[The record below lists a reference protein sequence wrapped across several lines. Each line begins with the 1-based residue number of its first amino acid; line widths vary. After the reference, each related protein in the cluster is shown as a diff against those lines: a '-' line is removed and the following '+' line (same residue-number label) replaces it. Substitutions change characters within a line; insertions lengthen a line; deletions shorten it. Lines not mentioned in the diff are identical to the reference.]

1 MKEFLV
7 FLQARMNS
15 SRLPRKVLLKI
26 NGTPMIQ
33 LQINR
38 ILQSK
43 EINGLVVLIPDT
55 AENDELYSML
65 AKIGVDVFRGS
76 ENDVLQRYIDALFK
90 FPTRNIVRVTAD
102 CPLFMPDILDEMIRK
117 FRRTNPDYL
126 SNTLVETYPDGLD
139 VEIFS
144 SLSLRKLSD
153 LKPSNL
159 EFEHV
164 TLGLYTRPEMFKL
177 EGFQSPMDLSEER
190 WTVDYPGDFEFVKG
204 VFEHYAGKEQEITIS
219 DILHYV
225 QINPTLHS
233 NQVSPSLRH
242 ISLNLQNE
250 KKINL
255 QRGDLI

>member
-1 MKEFLV
+1 MKGFVV
-7 FLQARMNS
+7 FLQARINS
-15 SRLPRKVLLKI
+15 SRLPGKVLLEI
-26 NGTPMIQ
+26 NSIPMIQ

-38 ILQSK
+38 IRQSK
-43 EINGLVVLIPDT
+43 EINGLVVLIPDS
-55 AENDELYSML
+55 AENDELHSTL
-65 AKIGVDVFRGS
+65 AKIRVDVFRGS
-76 ENDVLQRYIDALFK
+76 ENNVLQRYIDALSE
-90 FPTRNIVRVTAD
+90 FPTRNIVRLTAD

-117 FRRTNPDYL
+117 FSRTNPDYL

-144 SLSLRKLSD
+144 SFSLRKLSS
-153 LKPSNL
+153 LKPDDL
-159 EFEHV
+159 ESEHV
-164 TLGLYTRPEMFKL
+164 TLGIYTRPEMFKL
-177 EGFQSPMDLSEER
+177 EGFESSIDLSHQR

-204 VFEHYAGKEQEITIS
+204 VFEHYAGKEHEITIS

-225 QINPTLHS
+225 QINPTLHT

-242 ISLNLQNE
+242 VSLNTQNG